1 MLIEACSHYA
11 AASNGA
17 RPSEE
22 TVDNEADIGIASQ
35 LPLPPEQVRSL
46 LWQQSTAA
54 VPEMIVVQRIHL

>member
-1 MLIEACSHYA
+1 MLEACSHYA

-22 TVDNEADIGIASQ
+22 NVDNEADIGIAGQ
-35 LPLPPEQVRSL
+35 VPLPPEQVKSL

-54 VPEMIVVQRIHL
+54 VPEMIVVQRIQL